1 MQVFAQSAQILR
13 TFRSSISALRLAIVI
28 WFCGALFYFYK
39 GMVVV
44 SPSIMTEDLMRAF
57 GVNGFALGVL
67 AAWYYNA
74 YAAMQIPLGII
85 MDRFGPK
92 RVLVFSASLCSI
104 GCFLFSSAPSI
115 EQASLGRL
123 LMGAGS
129 ACAYIGTLK
138 LITLWFPPHMNARM
152 IGLTMVMGT
161 LGTTTGGRPLALL
174 IENMGWRSGVMVM
187 AAIGSTIALMIYF
200 FVRDEQAPRSEI
212 EHTYDQG
219 GPQRKLTDGLKYVVR
234 SVPTWLISCYKLL
247 MYVPLAAFSELW
259 GVPYLMELYK
269 IDRAD
274 AAWMISFTF
283 MGIAIFSPITAALSD
298 FIRSRKIPMIAGAV
312 AAFII
317 YMMIIYIPNIPQS
330 MMYVLLFVAGIAFTG
345 QVIGFVSICEIMP
358 IWASGVSLGVANMTV
373 MLSGVIF
380 EPLIGKLLDVVW
392 NGTITNG
399 IRDYTLSNYHVALS
413 VIPMALFASIAVI
426 YFVPETFKRHGQTV
440 PSTPKDTA

>member
-1 MQVFAQSAQILR
+1 MARLAQSVHIITNLR
-13 TFRSSISALRLAIVI
+13 AHISTMRIALIV
-28 WFCGALFYFYK
+28 WFCGAMFYFYK

-57 GVNGFALGVL
+57 SVNGFALGVL

-104 GCFLFSSAPSI
+104 GCFLFSSADTI
-115 EQASLGRL
+115 QQASIGRL

-161 LGTTTGGRPLALL
+161 LGTTVGGRPLALL
-174 IENMGWRSGVMVM
+174 IENMGWRGGVMMM
-187 AAIGSTIALMIYF
+187 AALGTTIALMIYF
-200 FVRDEQAPRSEI
+200 FVRDDQAPRSDVE
-212 EHTYDQG
+212 EAFAQ
-219 GPQRKLTDGLKYVVR
+219 GPQRSMTDGLKHVVK
-234 SVPTWLISCYKLL
+234 SLPAWFISSYKLL

-274 AAWMISFTF
+274 AAWMISMTF
-283 MGIAIFSPITAALSD
+283 LGIAIFSPVTAALSD
-298 FIRSRKIPMIAGAV
+298 FIKSRKLPMIIGAV
-312 AAFII
+312 AAFAVYMVII
-317 YMMIIYIPNIPQS
+317 YVPHIPQS
-330 MMYVLLFVAGIAFTG
+330 MMYVLLFLAGIAFTG

-358 IWASGVSLGVANMTV
+358 IWAGGVSVGVANMTV

-392 NGTITNG
+392 DGTMTNG
-399 IRDYTLSNYHVALS
+399 IRDYTLANYQIALS
-413 VIPMALFASIAVI
+413 VIPLALFASIIVI
-426 YFVPETFKRHGQTV
+426 YFVPETFKRHGHIISDAT
-440 PSTPKDTA
+440 KDKT